1 MDGSNAA
8 TPGEGRPTTLLPK
21 RELFR
26 ISLYWLGLSSI
37 FAGLSFILAS
47 RLEFDG
53 LVPDKN
59 EAGRTLF
66 LLTIAG
72 AVIAAIV
79 QPTIGT
85 ISDYTISRWGR
96 RKPYILIGSVL
107 DLVFLA
113 GIALSQDLLA
123 IAAFVALL
131 QFSSNFAQG
140 PFQGYVPDL
149 VPAGQVGLASA
160 LVGMMQILG
169 NVAGFLIGAIA
180 VALDQFGI
188 GLIALGV
195 LELLTMLSVVIRVRE
210 GTAPKSREGRSWAAI
225 ASEAWGTDILREHSF
240 LWLVASRLAVLI
252 AGGVLTNL
260 AVFYLAR
267 TLGMTQEE
275 AGLAFIP
282 MVGLVALGTVIAVV
296 PAARASDRVGRKKVI
311 YVSCAVGAIG
321 LAIVATAPSFPFA
334 LAGTVIFGLS
344 TGIFLAV
351 DWALMTDIIPKAS
364 SGRYMGL
371 SNVATASSG
380 VLAVAVGGTLMDV
393 VGGADGPRA
402 ALWMAVVLIGV
413 GAALLRPVDERRR
426 EDFPPSVDVPD
437 EPVFAPTA
445 PEATPA
451 EAI

>member
-1 MDGSNAA
+1 MMDRSDVVLAA
-8 TPGEGRPTTLLPK
+8 DGRPTGLLPK

-26 ISLYWLGLSSI
+26 LSLYWLGLSSI
-37 FAGLSFILAS
+37 FAGLTFILGS

-53 LVPDKN
+53 LVPNKG

-66 LLTIAG
+66 LLTISG
-72 AVIAAIV
+72 AVIAMIV

-149 VPAGQVGLASA
+149 VPAPQVGLASA
-160 LVGMMQILG
+160 MVGMMQILG
-169 NVAGFLIGAIA
+169 NVAGFIIAGIA
-180 VALDQFGI
+180 VALDQFAL
-188 GLIALGV
+188 GLISLGI

-210 GTAPKSREGRSWAAI
+210 GTAPKSREGRPWTAI
-225 ASEAWGTDILREHSF
+225 ASEAWGTDILRERSF
-240 LWLVASRLAVLI
+240 VWLVASRLAVLM

-260 AVFYLAR
+260 AIFYLSR
-267 TLGMTQEE
+267 SLGMGQEE
-275 AGLAFIP
+275 AGAAFIP

-296 PAARASDRVGRKKVI
+296 PSARASDRVGRKKVI
-311 YVSCAVGAIG
+311 YLSCAVGGIG
-321 LAIVATAPSFPFA
+321 LALVAIAPSFPLA
-334 LAGTVIFGLS
+334 LVGTVIFGLS

-380 VLAVAVGGTLMDV
+380 VLAVAIGGTLMDL
-393 VGGADGPRA
+393 VGGSAGPRA
-402 ALWMAVVLIGV
+402 ALWLAVVLFGV
-413 GAALLRPVDERRR
+413 GAFLLRPVDERRR
-426 EDFPPSVDVPD
+426 EDIPLATAAVAV
-437 EPVFAPTA
+437 APT
-445 PEATPA
+445 
-451 EAI
+451 